1 VEVTIVPGPNTHG
14 PRFTQN
20 VYEAEVSEGAALNA
34 TVLTVVAVDPEDDPV
49 TYNIVAGNELR
60 QFAINSRTGVISVIR
75 RLDREDLTRYQLMVR
90 AEDSGGLAST
100 ATVNIKVSDLNDKNP
115 EFVDLP
121 YEFWVSPLFHFFH
134 IRKEAQIKLFL
145 E

>member
-1 VEVTIVPGPNTHG
+1 
-14 PRFTQN
+14 
-20 VYEAEVSEGAALNA
+20 
-34 TVLTVVAVDPEDDPV
+34 
-49 TYNIVAGNELR
+49 
-60 QFAINSRTGVISVIR
+60 VISVIR

-121 YEFWVSPLFHFFH
+121 YEFWVSLNSIFETIFFFT
-134 IRKEAQIKLFL
+134 KKK
-145 E
+145 